1 MYIYIYVYICIY
13 MCLYIYIYIF
23 KYLYLIYIYIHIYI
37 AFIYSF
43 VGSDYSLSYIVVHSK
58 IIQGQSSWSLVENY
72 HQKITTWSWT
82 RSLASRRT
90 PFPTTMDL
98 PRSLLISCGPT
109 ALLLHHGPVALQ
121 TAAPLTWSPLTLR
134 MSRMQCSKVMPLAR
148 IKVCS
153 LYPLD
158 L

>member
-1 MYIYIYVYICIY
+1 MYIYIYVYIYVYIHVF
-13 MCLYIYIYIF
+13 IYIYTFLIF
-23 KYLYLIYIYIHIYI
+23 IFNIYIV
-37 AFIYSF
+37 FIYSF
-43 VGSDYSLSYIVVHSK
+43 VGTDYSLSYIVVHSK